1 MEVNKIIL
9 MEAIENLEEFDGLFK
24 TTDFDICVSGS
35 GTVIDYIMLDDEDG
49 IIKFFAGD
57 NPTYDDGYCTEL
69 ILTADEQN
77 YVLKEFNEL
86 MDRQNSVMSELI
98 NELIDEQKQNS
109 VLKEFNEL
117 V

>member
-9 MEAIENLEEFDGLFK
+9 MEAIENLEEFDGLFRA
-24 TTDFDICVSGS
+24 TDFDLCVSGS

-49 IIKFFAGD
+49 IIRFFAGD
-57 NPTYDDGYCTEL
+57 DPTDDDGEWEEL
-69 ILTADEQN
+69 ILTAEEQN
-77 YVLKEFNEL
+77 
-86 MDRQNSVMSELI
+86 R
-98 NELIDEQKQNS
+98 

>member
-9 MEAIENLEEFDGLFK
+9 MEAIENLLEFDGLFQA
-24 TTDFDICVSGS
+24 TDFDICVSGS

-57 NPTYDDGYCTEL
+57 NPTDDDGDWTEL
-69 ILTADEQN
+69 ILTAEEQN
-77 YVLKEFNEL
+77 RVLK
-86 MDRQNSVMSELI
+86 Q
-98 NELIDEQKQNS
+98 
-109 VLKEFNEL
+109 FNEL

>member
-9 MEAIENLEEFDGLFK
+9 MEAIENLLEFDGLFQA
-24 TTDFDICVSGS
+24 TYFDLCVSGS

-49 IIKFFAGD
+49 TIRFFAGD
-57 NPTYDDGYCTEL
+57 DPTDDDGDWTEL
-69 ILTADEQN
+69 ILTAEQ
-77 YVLKEFNEL
+77 
-86 MDRQNSVMSELI
+86 QNR
-98 NELIDEQKQNS
+98 